1 MVRKVSFFITAL
13 LLIPL
18 FTSGQWSTEVQA
30 ATGCSGEV
38 ETARWNETVHRH
50 AMVPDDPWFGGG
62 MDDSVWM
69 EDEEGDGSKGRSQD
83 QTSTSADDL
92 QRPEESWMY
101 SPTWPLPALEPLTTG
116 HYVPMVIGNDSVGA
130 LRFNLSSDYRTTFCV
145 TLQSV
150 EDGVSTPIQGDVY
163 LLTTSQYRLYEEIYD
178 IAHGSWSFWDG
189 FGENELDALSD
200 IPPEWRSFSPAG
212 WQTYRDVH
220 QYEMTSEVTFSVS
233 MDGPELYSSLFGG
246 TVWQDFYLVVDAW
259 DNTHDGDA
267 LAPGANVVADVT
279 VMPSERTLILP
290 PWTVPLVF
298 FGAMAALVATPF
310 ILNSRYLNAGLGD
323 SNGEVAATVPLME
336 QRAMDGPVED
346 E

>member
-1 MVRKVSFFITAL
+1 VVRKVSFFLAAVL
-13 LLIPL
+13 LMPL
-18 FTSGQWSTEVQA
+18 LVSGQWSIKAQA

-38 ETARWNETVHRH
+38 EPVRWNETVHRH
-50 AMVPDDPWFGGG
+50 AMVPNDVWFFDDEMFAPG
-62 MDDSVWM
+62 DL
-69 EDEEGDGSKGRSQD
+69 GDGDEKD
-83 QTSTSADDL
+83 PPAEQTESSSEG
-92 QRPEESWMY
+92 QGPEESWMY
-101 SPTWPLPALEPLTTG
+101 NPTWPLPALEPLTSG
-116 HYVPMVIGNDSVGA
+116 HYMSMEIGNDSVGA

-150 EDGVSTPIQGDVY
+150 EDGVSTPVEGDVY

-178 IAHGSWSFWDG
+178 ISHNSYSFWDD
-189 FGENELDALSD
+189 FGVDELNALSD

-220 QYEMTSEVTFSVS
+220 QYEQTSEVTFSVS

-246 TVWQDFYLVVDAW
+246 SEWQDFYLVVDTW

-267 LAPGANVVADVT
+267 PAPETNVVADVT
-279 VMPSERTLILP
+279 VMPTERTLILP

-298 FGAMAALVATPF
+298 FGAMAALIATPF
-310 ILNSRYLNAGLGD
+310 ILNSRYMNAGMGD
-323 SNGEVAATVPLME
+323 SNGESTTTVPLME
-336 QRAMDGPVED
+336 QRAMDVHAED